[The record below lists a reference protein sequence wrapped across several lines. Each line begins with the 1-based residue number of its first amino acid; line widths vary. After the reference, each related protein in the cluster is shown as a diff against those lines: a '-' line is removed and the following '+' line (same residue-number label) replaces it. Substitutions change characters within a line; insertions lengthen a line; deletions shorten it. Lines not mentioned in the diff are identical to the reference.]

1 MRKKQYT
8 KLHSI
13 QQAPNDN
20 PRKERPYDPN
30 QSKSIKDIEHFLFTT
45 QPILKDY
52 LGMNIL
58 AFNLNISCFQTLF
71 NFFPSKLSTKFIK
84 EQFSIP
90 SSFSSHRGQLKR
102 VSLIMEGNTQTMP
115 DK

>member
-1 MRKKQYT
+1 M
-8 KLHSI
+8 
-13 QQAPNDN
+13 
-20 PRKERPYDPN
+20 DP
-30 QSKSIKDIEHFLFTT
+30 T
-45 QPILKDY
+45 LKDY

-115 DK
+115 DKENRAVTLSFEVDLMSTPFFS